1 MVTGQPLD
9 SRAGNGRK
17 VRLSLGAGHPLLRTA
32 AYVARRA
39 LSGAV
44 ILLIVTGFSFVLF
57 YARGGVAIARNLLGT
72 SASLDQASA
81 TAHSLGLDR
90 PLLTQYG
97 SWLRGLFHGNL
108 GTSFASGDSVSHIL
122 ESRIPVTLSLVVATL
137 AITLTCSM
145 LLGVLAATRG
155 GWLDRVVQ
163 VLSVIFGALPP
174 YWVALIL
181 VVTFSLDLSLLPATG
196 YIPLTHSFGGW
207 LSTVALP
214 SISISLGITL
224 VLAVW
229 IRSSIVDVQRRDFV
243 RTLRSRG
250 IPTRT
255 IMLRHVLRNAATP
268 IVQMLGLQAI
278 ALLSGVIIV
287 ERVFALPGVGQLAL
301 DSGKVGDVPV
311 VMGCVTF
318 LVTVVVV
325 INLLV
330 DVINGLLNPRV
341 RLA

>member
-1 MVTGQPLD
+1 MATSQSPVTAAASD
-9 SRAGNGRK
+9 RKIRVSRG
-17 VRLSLGAGHPLLRTA
+17 LGYPLLRAA

-44 ILLIVTGFSFVLF
+44 ILFIVTGLSFVLF
-57 YARGGVAIARNLLGT
+57 YARGGVAIARNFLGT
-72 SASLDQASA
+72 SASLDQAAS

-90 PLLTQYG
+90 PLLTQYL
-97 SWLRGLFHGNL
+97 SWLRGLLHGDL

-137 AITLTCSM
+137 AITVTFSM
-145 LLGVLAATRG
+145 LIGLLAATHG
-155 GWLDRVVQ
+155 GWLDRVIQ
-163 VLSVIFGALPP
+163 VLSVVLGALPP

-181 VVTFSLDLSLLPATG
+181 VVTFSLDISLFPATG
-196 YIPLTHSFGGW
+196 YVPLTHSLGGW

-229 IRSSIVDVQRRDFV
+229 IRSSIIDVQRKDFV

-250 IPTRT
+250 IPTRM

-287 ERVFALPGVGQLAL
+287 ERVFALPGIGQLAL

-311 VMGCVTF
+311 VMGCITF
-318 LVTVVVV
+318 LVVVVVV
-325 INLLV
+325 INLAV